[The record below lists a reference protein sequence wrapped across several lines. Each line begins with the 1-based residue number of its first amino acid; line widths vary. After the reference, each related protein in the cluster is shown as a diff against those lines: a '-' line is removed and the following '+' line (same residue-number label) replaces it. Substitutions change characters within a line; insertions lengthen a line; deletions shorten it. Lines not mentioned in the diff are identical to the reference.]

1 MEMTKISN
9 NEIEIKKEIIS
20 KPILYTKRY
29 NLDKLNDEIS
39 CIQSKLIELQLIKAE
54 LLKE

>member
-1 MEMTKISN
+1 MTKISN